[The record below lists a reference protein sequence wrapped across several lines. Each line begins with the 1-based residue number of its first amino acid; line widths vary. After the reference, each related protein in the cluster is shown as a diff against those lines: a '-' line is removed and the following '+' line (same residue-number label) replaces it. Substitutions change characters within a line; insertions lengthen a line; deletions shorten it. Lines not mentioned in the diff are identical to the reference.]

1 MKIPVFG
8 NGDIDSPQKALE
20 YRNKFG
26 VDGIMIGRASIGYPW
41 IFNEVKHFM
50 KTGEMLPPPTVFDRV
65 EVAKQHLEMSVKWK
79 GESLGI
85 AEMKRHYSNYF
96 KGIAHIKEYRMKLVT
111 SFNFNEI
118 MDTLN
123 YIQDHS
129 EEFTLIV

>member
-1 MKIPVFG
+1 
-8 NGDIDSPQKALE
+8 
-20 YRNKFG
+20 
-26 VDGIMIGRASIGYPW
+26 
-41 IFNEVKHFM
+41 M

-129 EEFTLIV
+129 EEFQLI